1 MQGENAIIL
10 AVTPANADLATS
22 DALHLAREVDP
33 AGDRTIGEE
42 AHLCWTSANLPF
54 GTPALLAYALVAC
67 LACALV
73 ASLANLR
80 CAHTRFKQSCC
91 LLKPAFVL
99 AQEVRWR
106 TGVLTKLDIMDPG
119 TNARDVL
126 DGQSVRLKH
135 GWIGIVNRGQADI
148 MSKVSVEDGR
158 VRNAV
163 AYARRLALISAL
175 PEPRAAKVAAS
186 HDTRRPTTRM

>member
-1 MQGENAIIL
+1 M
-10 AVTPANADLATS
+10 
-22 DALHLAREVDP
+22 
-33 AGDRTIGEE
+33 
-42 AHLCWTSANLPF
+42 
-54 GTPALLAYALVAC
+54 
-67 LACALV
+67 
-73 ASLANLR
+73 
-80 CAHTRFKQSCC
+80 
-91 LLKPAFVL
+91 L

-148 MSKVSVEDGR
+148 MSKVSFEEGG

-163 AYARRLALISAL
+163 ACARRLAMITAFAV
-175 PEPRAAKVAAS
+175 PRAAKFAAS
-186 HDTRRPTTRM
+186 HDTRQSTTRT